1 MTSPRATTLDGPV
14 TNRAIAMALIR
25 PLLGGIAFI
34 AAYFV
39 FPLGRDERGTTEWLS
54 IGALLLAM
62 VCAWEIRRI
71 RRSEHPL
78 ITSIEMLVGA
88 GAFYL
93 VTFSTTYF
101 LMSEYGT
108 QAFNE
113 HLTRLDA
120 LYFSLTVFTTT
131 GFGDVAANSQQARAV
146 VSVQMIS
153 TFVLLGLGL
162 RLLQVMVRRRAN
174 RD

>member
-1 MTSPRATTLDGPV
+1 MIEPRAAAADGPV
-14 TNRAIAMALIR
+14 TDWAIAMALIR
-25 PLLGGIAFI
+25 PLLGGVALI

-39 FPLGRDERGTTEWLS
+39 FPLGRDEQGTMLWLS
-54 IGALLLAM
+54 IGAGMLALL
-62 VCAWEIRRI
+62 CAGEVRRI

-78 ITSIEMLVGA
+78 LTSIEMLVGA
-88 GAFYL
+88 GTFYL

-113 HLTRLDA
+113 RLTRLDA

-131 GFGDVAANSQQARAV
+131 GFGDVAANSQEARAV